1 MSRTMRGERSGVERG
16 MSGVAGVLVL
26 GMAMLGCND
35 LTSSGRPG
43 KARFHLDGTASTS
56 MTLLTS
62 QDFFVRQDGG
72 LDFQSM
78 DSTSVTVPF
87 DRTVSLG
94 QPARF
99 YISASNGEDAALVFT
114 MKVWIGG
121 ESWYNETRILNPGD
135 DFEFVYRYNEPGI
148 YGQE

>member
-1 MSRTMRGERSGVERG
+1 MSRTMRGERSGVDRG
-16 MSGVAGVLVL
+16 VWGVAGVVVLVV
-26 GMAMLGCND
+26 AMLGCSD

-43 KARFHLDGTASTS
+43 KARFYLDGTASTT
-56 MTLLTS
+56 MTVLTS
-62 QDFFVRQDGG
+62 QNFYVGQDGS
-72 LDFQSM
+72 LDFQSV

-99 YISASNGEDAALVFT
+99 YISASNGEDVAMVFT

-121 ESWYNETRILNPGD
+121 DSWYNETKILDPGE

-148 YGQE
+148 YGQ